1 MVIRPSPLLWMAD
14 LLIFM
19 SPIAALVLWDEVG
32 HGAGALAGLFACAVI
47 ARELL
52 MSAKVTSER
61 IRVRNRLWSC
71 SFDADQVRGVGRV
84 ALISG
89 TGQSSGA
96 LVFYLCDGS
105 AVPVTASTSA
115 GVGYRV
121 ERLQMAVA
129 GLLGVPV
136 VVRACR
142 AEIDAALAELSGS
155 VPGRF
160 RRRSAAVTKEYLEVA
175 TAAEEAGVEV
185 PVRLRRGIFGD
196 QLVGPHN
203 QPELVEFGE
212 RC

>member
-1 MVIRPSPLLWMAD
+1 MVIRPSPLLWMGD

-19 SPIAALVLWDEVG
+19 SPVAALVLWDEVG
-32 HGAGALAGLFACAVI
+32 HVAGALAGLVAGAVI

-52 MSAKVTSER
+52 MSAKITSER
-61 IRVRNRLWSC
+61 SRVRNRLWSC
-71 SFDADQVRGVGRV
+71 SFDADQIRGVGSV
-84 ALISG
+84 ALTSG

-105 AVPVTASTSA
+105 AVPVTASASA

-136 VVRACR
+136 VVRASR
-142 AEIDAALAELSGS
+142 SGIDAALAELSGS
-155 VPGRF
+155 TPGRF
-160 RRRSAAVTKEYLEVA
+160 RRRGVSVTAEYLGMA
-175 TAAEEAGVEV
+175 LAAEEADVEV

-196 QLVGPHN
+196 ELVGPHN
-203 QPELVEFGE
+203 QPELVEFGG